1 MGGKR
6 TQILCRI
13 GVCSAPIAVVP
24 GRFAV
29 TRMQTFTQVWWYL
42 LGCLLRV
49 ECRRSGYGSRG
60 WANRHSKPKPVG
72 GNAVGLSHWTSAA
85 AKLLIRFAPVGDA
98 KFLRPQCRL
107 SDARQTIGLFV
118 GHCPTP
124 AIHDR
129 LRDRLNWVVLCRS
142 FVIIK
147 YSVGGRTIS
156 GGGHA
161 AASFRDIPAD
171 PLRVEPRPMVWRSIA
186 IAAQKFADS
195 EPGLQIEDAHR
206 GRPLLGR
213 GDVWDRTG
221 FAVSVLGTH
230 SGNPARR
237 SASARV
243 ERRSLFE
250 E

>member
-1 MGGKR
+1 MP
-6 TQILCRI
+6 Q
-13 GVCSAPIAVVP
+13 
-24 GRFAV
+24 
-29 TRMQTFTQVWWYL
+29 
-42 LGCLLRV
+42 
-49 ECRRSGYGSRG
+49 SR
-60 WANRHSKPKPVG
+60 HP
-72 GNAVGLSHWTSAA
+72 L
-85 AKLLIRFAPVGDA
+85 AK
-98 KFLRPQCRL
+98 CERL
-107 SDARQTIGLFV
+107 SR
-118 GHCPTP
+118 
-124 AIHDR
+124 
-129 LRDRLNWVVLCRS
+129 VVFCRS

-171 PLRVEPRPMVWRSIA
+171 PPRVEPGPMVWRSIA

-195 EPGLQIEDAHR
+195 EPGLQIA
-206 GRPLLGR
+206 LIGR

>member
-1 MGGKR
+1 
-6 TQILCRI
+6 
-13 GVCSAPIAVVP
+13 
-24 GRFAV
+24 
-29 TRMQTFTQVWWYL
+29 MQLQ
-42 LGCLLRV
+42 G
-49 ECRRSGYGSRG
+49 
-60 WANRHSKPKPVG
+60 
-72 GNAVGLSHWTSAA
+72 
-85 AKLLIRFAPVGDA
+85 
-98 KFLRPQCRL
+98 PQ
-107 SDARQTIGLFV
+107 
-118 GHCPTP
+118 
-124 AIHDR
+124 
-129 LRDRLNWVVLCRS
+129 WVVFCRS

-171 PLRVEPRPMVWRSIA
+171 PPRVEPGPMVWRSIA

-206 GRPLLGR
+206 GRPLIGR

-250 E
+250 ETASINRPILKLGSSSSRRRALAAASVNRPSDAKAAV

>member
-1 MGGKR
+1 MR
-6 TQILCRI
+6 ARH
-13 GVCSAPIAVVP
+13 
-24 GRFAV
+24 GRQSPVAQSQDGNG
-29 TRMQTFTQVWWYL
+29 RN
-42 LGCLLRV
+42 
-49 ECRRSGYGSRG
+49 RRS
-60 WANRHSKPKPVG
+60 AVG
-72 GNAVGLSHWTSAA
+72 GRRHGVWVKMPHTCRSR
-85 AKLLIRFAPVGDA
+85 IR
-98 KFLRPQCRL
+98 R
-107 SDARQTIGLFV
+107 
-118 GHCPTP
+118 
-124 AIHDR
+124 DR
-129 LRDRLNWVVLCRS
+129 LRRVVFCRS

-171 PLRVEPRPMVWRSIA
+171 PPRVEPGPMVWRSIA

-206 GRPLLGR
+206 GRPLIGR

-243 ERRSLFE
+243 ARRSLFE
-250 E
+250 ETASINRPILKLGSSSSRRRALAAASVNRPSDAKAAV

>member
-1 MGGKR
+1 MFDLQPPRHISTLRISPVAAHSGDRLLSEPTAG
-6 TQILCRI
+6 TQL
-13 GVCSAPIAVVP
+13 
-24 GRFAV
+24 
-29 TRMQTFTQVWWYL
+29 
-42 LGCLLRV
+42 
-49 ECRRSGYGSRG
+49 
-60 WANRHSKPKPVG
+60 VG
-72 GNAVGLSHWTSAA
+72 GNRSSC
-85 AKLLIRFAPVGDA
+85 PEGD
-98 KFLRPQCRL
+98 L
-107 SDARQTIGLFV
+107 ARWSRNWLE
-118 GHCPTP
+118 
-124 AIHDR
+124 
-129 LRDRLNWVVLCRS
+129 WVVFCRS

-171 PLRVEPRPMVWRSIA
+171 PPRVEPRPMVWRPIA
-186 IAAQKFADS
+186 IAAQKLADS

-206 GRPLLGR
+206 GRPLIGR

-243 ERRSLFE
+243 ARRSLFE

>member
-1 MGGKR
+1 MSP
-6 TQILCRI
+6 LL
-13 GVCSAPIAVVP
+13 VP
-24 GRFAV
+24 TGNRRNGA
-29 TRMQTFTQVWWYL
+29 YL
-42 LGCLLRV
+42 FV
-49 ECRRSGYGSRG
+49 YG
-60 WANRHSKPKPVG
+60 
-72 GNAVGLSHWTSAA
+72 
-85 AKLLIRFAPVGDA
+85 
-98 KFLRPQCRL
+98 RL
-107 SDARQTIGLFV
+107 SNDRICPHTGPSFDAEKGRHG
-118 GHCPTP
+118 
-124 AIHDR
+124 
-129 LRDRLNWVVLCRS
+129 VVFCRS

-171 PLRVEPRPMVWRSIA
+171 PPRLEPRPMVWRSIA

-206 GRPLLGR
+206 GRPLIGR

>member
-1 MGGKR
+1 MAVVGALRPAAGARAKGG
-6 TQILCRI
+6 CRI
-13 GVCSAPIAVVP
+13 SLQAFSPA
-24 GRFAV
+24 
-29 TRMQTFTQVWWYL
+29 
-42 LGCLLRV
+42 
-49 ECRRSGYGSRG
+49 
-60 WANRHSKPKPVG
+60 G
-72 GNAVGLSHWTSAA
+72 GNRSTC
-85 AKLLIRFAPVGDA
+85 PEGD
-98 KFLRPQCRL
+98 L
-107 SDARQTIGLFV
+107 ARWSRNWLE
-118 GHCPTP
+118 
-124 AIHDR
+124 
-129 LRDRLNWVVLCRS
+129 WVVFCRS

-171 PLRVEPRPMVWRSIA
+171 PPRVEPGPMVWRSIA

-206 GRPLLGR
+206 GRPLIGR

-250 E
+250 ETASINRPILKLGSSSSRRRALAAASVNRPSDAKAAV